1 MTTYATL
8 RTRIE
13 GEIYDTSLT
22 TEINSAI
29 QDAIK
34 FYERKKFWF
43 NQKTG
48 TFATVASQ
56 EYYDDSDNSDIP
68 GMLAILSMQAAVS
81 TFKSP
86 VDALSFEA
94 VDAMQ
99 NGSIQGMPKYFAYFN
114 EQIRL
119 YPIPDAAYTVT
130 AAYHYRFPAL
140 SADADSNP
148 WTTDAEELIRTR
160 AKRIL
165 ALHKLW
171 DVEMYARLMP
181 AENEAL
187 SALQAETTRRRSV
200 NRLTSDYPP
209 AGSRFNINI
218 G

>member
-34 FYERKKFWF
+34 FYERKRFWF

-48 TFATVASQ
+48 TFSTVASQ
-56 EYYDDSDNSDIP
+56 EYYDDSDLSDIS
-68 GMLAILSMQAAVS
+68 GMLSILSMQCAVS
-81 TFKSP
+81 SFKSP
-86 VDALSFEA
+86 VHPLSFESI
-94 VDAMQ
+94 DAMQ
-99 NGSIQGMPKYFAYFN
+99 NGGVQAMPGYFAYFN

-119 YPIPDAAYTVT
+119 YPIPDAVYTVT

-140 SADADSNP
+140 SADGDSNP

-160 AKRIL
+160 AKRTL

-200 NRLTSDYPP
+200 NQLTSDYPS
-209 AGSRFNINI
+209 ASSRYNINVD
-218 G
+218 